1 MRISAEQARAAD
13 HIKTKPL
20 VVLAAGSSAE
30 ALVGDGFSRRDA
42 EDFQRVWD
50 ELQIRLARLS
60 QCGQRHIV
68 PASGH
73 DIPAEHPDTIVEAV
87 HEARAIGNAAG
98 CSTDSPGN

>member
-1 MRISAEQARAAD
+1 MRTSAEQARAAD
-13 HIKTKPL
+13 HIRTKPL

-50 ELQIRLARLS
+50 ELQIRLAKLS
-60 QCGQRHIV
+60 QCGQRHVV

-73 DIPAEHPDTIVEAV
+73 DIPAEHPDAIIAAI
-87 HEARAIGNAAG
+87 HEALAIGNSAG
-98 CSTDSPGN
+98 CSTGSQGN